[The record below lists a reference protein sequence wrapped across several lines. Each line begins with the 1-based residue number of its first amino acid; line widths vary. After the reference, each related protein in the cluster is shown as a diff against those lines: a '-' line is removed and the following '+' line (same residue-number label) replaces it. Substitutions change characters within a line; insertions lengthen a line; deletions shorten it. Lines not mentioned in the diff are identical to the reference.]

1 MVDKIDG
8 VTYTLLKKSL
18 NASAERNRV
27 IAHNIANINTKGY
40 KASKVVFEDKL
51 KSILE
56 NKEVGLRTTHSKHI
70 NDGNTLSTLNPEIK
84 KNESTSMRIDGNNV
98 DIDNEMAN
106 LAANTILY
114 NALVSQANSKIS
126 MRRYVTSEGRR

>member
-8 VTYTLLKKSL
+8 VTFTLLKKSL
-18 NASAERNRV
+18 NASAERSRV
-27 IAHNIANINTKGY
+27 IAHNIANVNTKGF

-51 KSILE
+51 NSILNNE
-56 NKEVGLRTTHSKHI
+56 SIGLKTTASNHI
-70 NDGNTLSTLNPEIK
+70 NDGSTLSTLQSEVK
-84 KNESTSMRIDGNNV
+84 KDKSTSMRIDGNNV
-98 DIDNEMAN
+98 DIDNEMTN

-126 MRRYVTSEGRR
+126 MRRYVISEGRR